1 MTMKNS
7 FKFKFD
13 FNRVDSDVD
22 SAYVYCSKNILVII
36 AIKICKSIGRNEKS

>member
-22 SAYVYCSKNILVII
+22 SAYVYCSKKYPCYNRHKDLQIN
-36 AIKICKSIGRNEKS
+36 RQE

>member
-22 SAYVYCSKNILVII
+22 SAYVYCSNNRHKDLQIN
-36 AIKICKSIGRNEKS
+36 RQE